1 MPATAASRGQAA
13 DGRSGGL
20 VLVLNS
26 GSSSVKF
33 ALLLP
38 GSGECL
44 MAGIGERLGTP
55 GALLRIRWLP
65 AAAVE
70 EPVPGGTHL
79 AVVARVLDHLAGAG
93 HCGADLLGAGHRVVH
108 GGERFTSSILVDDA
122 VMKALRSLS
131 HLALCPPRLV
141 PAWPGPA
148 WAWCGPSTGGA

>member
-1 MPATAASRGQAA
+1 MTRIPAMPATAASRGQAA

-44 MAGIGERLGTP
+44 MAGIGARLGTP

-79 AVVARVLDHLAGAG
+79 AVVARVLD
-93 HCGADLLGAGHRVVH
+93 DLPGAGHRVVH